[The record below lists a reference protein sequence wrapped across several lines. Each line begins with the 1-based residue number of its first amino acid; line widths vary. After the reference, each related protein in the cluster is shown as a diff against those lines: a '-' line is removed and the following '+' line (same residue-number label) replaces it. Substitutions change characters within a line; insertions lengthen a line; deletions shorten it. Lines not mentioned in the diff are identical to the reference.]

1 MNKKNDILMK
11 HNTLVN
17 AQYSITLNS
26 NRLFTYLLYKFQKG
40 NYGEL
45 SCVINRKELSDLLN
59 RRSDG
64 TVQGLSKHLN
74 TLRKKDLNLFDLNE
88 DGTYEYLEYGFING
102 FIYNSSNDTF
112 TITANE
118 RVYNLLHKYLD
129 EGYTPINLE
138 IWLSLQ
144 NTYAQRLYDLLRA
157 WSGTKNTIN
166 YSVNK
171 LRELMLLESKYK
183 QYTDFRKR
191 VLIPAIDELN
201 NTGYF
206 QIDYSEVKK
215 GRSIDS
221 IDFIVKDLDKR
232 KYFANDVS
240 NIKEPSQLEEM
251 ESSKPSLEYALTM
264 DTKYIDNVEGKI
276 NKIIDLKPSIC
287 ELYIPDETVFTKGT
301 LRSFKKDFKS
311 IDFKNEY
318 MERAFDDAL
327 SITME
332 RDDVETIKVSSYK
345 FFKGC
350 LDNKIVE
357 YKIEEQ
363 EDLNHKKE
371 MDIHW

>member
-1 MNKKNDILMK
+1 
-11 HNTLVN
+11 
-17 AQYSITLNS
+17 
-26 NRLFTYLLYKFQKG
+26 QKG

-276 NKIIDLKPSIC
+276 NKIIDLKPS
-287 ELYIPDETVFTKGT
+287 
-301 LRSFKKDFKS
+301 
-311 IDFKNEY
+311 
-318 MERAFDDAL
+318 
-327 SITME
+327 
-332 RDDVETIKVSSYK
+332 
-345 FFKGC
+345 
-350 LDNKIVE
+350 
-357 YKIEEQ
+357 
-363 EDLNHKKE
+363 
-371 MDIHW
+371 